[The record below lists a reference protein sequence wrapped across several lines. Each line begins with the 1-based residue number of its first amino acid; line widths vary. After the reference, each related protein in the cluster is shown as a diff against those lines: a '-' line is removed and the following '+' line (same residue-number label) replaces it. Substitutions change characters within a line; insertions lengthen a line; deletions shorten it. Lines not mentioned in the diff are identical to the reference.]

1 MFYDNVYSRCIV
13 KHFLARTFIVS
24 RETLVPKIKGSIQKQ
39 NSCKNKISATVRY
52 GNAYFIWYS
61 ITPEEYQIKR
71 ERRMMNLQHIS
82 EQHILSVSKCP
93 ICLFSVSKVNQY
105 FALSLKNK
113 NARIGKHDPAFFKC
127 CNYGTATLT

>member
-13 KHFLARTFIVS
+13 KHFLVGAFIVL

-71 ERRMMNLQHIS
+71 ERG
-82 EQHILSVSKCP
+82 E
-93 ICLFSVSKVNQY
+93 
-105 FALSLKNK
+105 
-113 NARIGKHDPAFFKC
+113 
-127 CNYGTATLT
+127 